1 MPLICRE
8 MSRDVAS
15 IAKCRAICEGRK
27 SQTSCRPRPELRTY
41 PVGRYGYCATR
52 LGRWWR
58 VPPPGARSALYCVR
72 RAKRVKPSACLG
84 KGRFCSRRRRSG
96 SIRLSSSPGA
106 APGSNSGHFVSRPA
120 PPLPSSSS
128 TDGAVRRKKRWP
140 RRGKRF
146 SRRTASWGQP
156 YQQQ

>member
-1 MPLICRE
+1 MVSVRL
-8 MSRDVAS
+8 AS
-15 IAKCRAICEGRK
+15 VRWRA
-27 SQTSCRPRPELRTY
+27 
-41 PVGRYGYCATR
+41 
-52 LGRWWR
+52 
-58 VPPPGARSALYCVR
+58 PPPGARSAPYCVR

-96 SIRLSSSPGA
+96 STRLLSSPGA

-156 YQQQ
+156 YQQQRSNDPVQGREPSTLPAPSKSLHVSDKPLRDVFPSVPGIGKQAVT